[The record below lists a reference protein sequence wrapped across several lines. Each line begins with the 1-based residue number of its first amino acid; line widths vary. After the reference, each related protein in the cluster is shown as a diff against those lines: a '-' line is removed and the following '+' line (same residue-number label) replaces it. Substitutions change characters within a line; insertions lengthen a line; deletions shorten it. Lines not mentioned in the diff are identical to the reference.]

1 MLNAPVTLH
10 RIRQWLHA
18 ARDLFT
24 HSRALRARGNARAE
38 ARPLEGSPRT
48 VRSMPR
54 GISMNIYV
62 GNLAYEVTED
72 DLRTVFAPFGEVT
85 AVTVIRDRFSG
96 VSRGFGFVEMPA
108 PAAAQAAIA
117 GLHGQALKGRTLRVN
132 EARPRGDRRGGGLA
146 SDDRRRA
153 W

>member
-1 MLNAPVTLH
+1 MLNAPVALH

-18 ARDLFT
+18 AYDLLT
-24 HSRALRARGNARAE
+24 HSRARPARGNARAA
-38 ARPLEGSPRT
+38 ARPLDGHPQT

-54 GISMNIYV
+54 GIPMTIYV

-72 DLRTVFAPFGEVT
+72 DLRTVFAPYGEVT
-85 AVTVIRDRFSG
+85 TVRVIRDRFSG
-96 VSRGFGFVEMPA
+96 VSRGFGFVEMPT

-117 GLHGQALKGRTLRVN
+117 GLQDQAVKGQTLHVN
-132 EARPRGDRRGGGLA
+132 EARPRGDRRGGGRPQGA
-146 SDDRRRA
+146 RRHS